1 MLKLNRIKD
10 FLLLEEEFIQ
20 NQERLRP
27 QEEKAEEER
36 NKVEE
41 LRGTPMQVGTLEEI
55 IDDSH
60 AIVSSAMGPKYYVTM
75 MSFVDKDQLE
85 PNCTVLL
92 HNKAKKILFYSKIF
106 NTKIFLYR

>member
-92 HNKAKKILFYSKIF
+92 HNKVKKK
-106 NTKIFLYR
+106 K